1 MSPLGQCVLLGDIG
15 ATNARF
21 ALVESGSLGTV
32 QNFKVAKYRQFTD
45 VLERVLAKAVGGR
58 GPRVQRAFFAV
69 AGPVNGSRLKL
80 TNTSWV
86 IDTRELQNEFAL
98 QVEMVNDF
106 AALAYSL
113 PWLSTK
119 DLSQIGNGD
128 PDTSAPIAVVGPG
141 SGLGVA
147 CLVPGAD
154 KPVVLASEGGHA
166 TLAGACEREDQILAH
181 LRDRFGHVSAE
192 RAISGPGL
200 ENIFQAIS
208 VIDGHGEPA
217 AAAAEITINA
227 LEDKSQRAREALSL
241 FCAFLGSFAG
251 NVALTFGAHGGVYIG
266 GGISPRILNFLSQ
279 SDFRKRFESKGR
291 FRDYLKDIPTY
302 VITHPAAT
310 LVGLK
315 SFLAPQG
322 EKPSPRRAREASC

>member
-1 MSPLGQCVLLGDIG
+1 
-15 ATNARF
+15 
-21 ALVESGSLGTV
+21 
-32 QNFKVAKYRQFTD
+32 
-45 VLERVLAKAVGGR
+45 
-58 GPRVQRAFFAV
+58 
-69 AGPVNGSRLKL
+69 
-80 TNTSWV
+80 
-86 IDTRELQNEFAL
+86 
-98 QVEMVNDF
+98 
-106 AALAYSL
+106 
-113 PWLSTK
+113 
-119 DLSQIGNGD
+119 
-128 PDTSAPIAVVGPG
+128 VVGPG

-181 LRDRFGHVSAE
+181 LRNRFGHVSAE

-208 VIDGHGEPA
+208 AIDGHGEPA
-217 AAAAEITINA
+217 AAAAEITVNA
-227 LEDKSQRAREALSL
+227 LEDKCQRARESLSL

-251 NVALTFGAHGGVYIG
+251 NVALTFGARGGLYIG

-291 FRDYLKDIPTY
+291 FRDYLENIPTY

-315 SFLAPQG
+315 SF
-322 EKPSPRRAREASC
+322 KVK